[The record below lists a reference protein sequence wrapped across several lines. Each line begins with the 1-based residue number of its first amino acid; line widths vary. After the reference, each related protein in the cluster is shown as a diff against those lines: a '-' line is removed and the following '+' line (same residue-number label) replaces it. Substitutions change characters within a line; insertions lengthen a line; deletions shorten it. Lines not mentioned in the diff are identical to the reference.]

1 MRANISKTIDAVLD
15 GIEAELMT
23 TGRHVIRTATIK
35 TRAQGYHPSGYRT
48 SDDDINYLA
57 DNGMAQVIQSRLFSR
72 GYRSIRTGLFI
83 NIDTCTN
90 IEYLRIIL
98 NNAEQTA
105 EEKAKV
111 AARLKILLDGQS
123 GMKFDPETM
132 DFLGWQEKPT
142 EESFVADLEADAI

>member
-1 MRANISKTIDAVLD
+1 
-15 GIEAELMT
+15 
-23 TGRHVIRTATIK
+23 
-35 TRAQGYHPSGYRT
+35 
-48 SDDDINYLA
+48 
-57 DNGMAQVIQSRLFSR
+57 MAQVIQSRLFSR

-105 EEKAKV
+105 EDKAKV
-111 AARLKILLDGQS
+111 AARLKTLLDGQS

-142 EESFVADLEADAI
+142 EESFMMDLEADAI